1 MHGLKWPINSTR
13 IVLVVPSTDPPYHR
27 RHFHPTAGGVFSYWS
42 QRAGNRSVNRGLR
55 LDYTIVSASM
65 LSDGGSVQL
74 VDSFVLDDTA
84 AVPAFSDHAPIG
96 ALISL
101 SGG

>member
-1 MHGLKWPINSTR
+1 M
-13 IVLVVPSTDPPYHR
+13 VPSTDPPYHR

-55 LDYTIVSASM
+55 LDYTIVSERPPCSATVA
-65 LSDGGSVQL
+65 GGGVQL

-84 AVPAFSDHAPIG
+84 AYPIG
-96 ALISL
+96 ALISFS
-101 SGG
+101 SG